1 MKKILILL
9 LLIAP
14 LSLFAQ
20 TTAPKFGYIDV
31 NAIMVL
37 MPEFTKAQTELQA
50 LGKQYEDEYVGLRTE
65 FEKKSLEFE
74 QLQDSLP
81 ENLLKRRQED
91 LQNLY
96 LRMQNY
102 ERETYQY
109 MQQQQQVKLGE
120 VAKILNDAI
129 QAVGTDGGYVCIY
142 DISNG
147 TMPFVNTAICED
159 LSNKVKAKLGIS
171 LTAK

>member
-14 LSLFAQ
+14 LSMFAQ
-20 TTAPKFGYIDV
+20 SAPKFGFIEF
-31 NAIMVL
+31 NAIIVL
-37 MPEFTKAQTELQA
+37 MPEYAKAENELNLLMQ
-50 LGKQYEDEYVGLRTE
+50 QYSREYEGLRTE

-81 ENLLKRRQED
+81 ENLLRRRQED

-96 LRMQNY
+96 VRMQQY
-102 ERETYQY
+102 ERETPQT
-109 MQQQQQVKLGE
+109 MQQAQQTKFGE

-129 QAVGTDGGYVCIY
+129 QAVAAEGGYVCVF

-147 TMPFVNTAICED
+147 TIPYVSSTLCDD
-159 LSNKVKAKLGIS
+159 LNAKVKAKLGIS
-171 LTAK
+171 PTAK

>member
-9 LLIAP
+9 LLMAP
-14 LSLFAQ
+14 LSMFAQ
-20 TTAPKFGYIDV
+20 SAPKFGYVDA
-31 NAIMVL
+31 NSIMML
-37 MPEFTKAQTELQA
+37 MPELSKAENDLMALQQ
-50 LGKQYEDEYVGLRTE
+50 QYNKEYEVLRTE

-81 ENLLKRRQED
+81 ENLLKRRQEE

-96 LRMQNY
+96 MRLQQY
-102 ERETYQY
+102 ERETIQTL
-109 MQQQQQVKLGE
+109 QQAQQTKIAE

-129 QAVGTDGGYVCIY
+129 QAVGTEGGYVCVF

-147 TMPFVNTAICED
+147 TIPYVSTTLCDD
-159 LSNKVKAKLGIS
+159 LSAKVKAKLGIS

>member
-9 LLIAP
+9 LLMAP
-14 LSLFAQ
+14 LSMFAQ
-20 TTAPKFGYIDV
+20 SAPKFGYVDA
-31 NAIMVL
+31 NSIMML
-37 MPEFTKAQTELQA
+37 MPELSKAENDLMALQQ
-50 LGKQYEDEYVGLRTE
+50 QYNKEYEGLRTE

-96 LRMQNY
+96 MRLQQY
-102 ERETYQY
+102 ERETIQTL
-109 MQQQQQVKLGE
+109 QQAQQTKIAE

-129 QAVGTDGGYVCIY
+129 QAVGTEGGYVCVF

-147 TMPFVNTAICED
+147 TIPYVSTTLCDD
-159 LSNKVKAKLGIS
+159 LSAKVKAKLGIS

>member
-9 LLIAP
+9 LLMAP
-14 LSLFAQ
+14 LSMFAQ
-20 TTAPKFGYIDV
+20 SPAPKFGIVDV
-31 NAIMVL
+31 NAIIVL
-37 MPEFTKAQTELQA
+37 MPEYTKAQNELQV
-50 LGKQYEDEYVGLRTE
+50 LSKQYQDEFDGLRTE

-81 ENLLKRRQED
+81 ENLLKRRQEA
-91 LQNLY
+91 LQDLY
-96 LRMQNY
+96 LRLQQY
-102 ERETYQY
+102 ERESQQSLYQA
-109 MQQQQQVKLGE
+109 QQTKFAE

-129 QAVGTDGGYVCIY
+129 QAVGKEGGYVCVF

-147 TMPFVNTAICED
+147 TMPYVSTTLCED
-159 LSNKVKAKLGIS
+159 LNNKVKTKLGIS